1 VVGLGAPRAG
11 GTTAAQ
17 RARFADRL
25 SALGLAPR
33 GTLADGLGLS
43 KTSARAAS
51 PRSGAKPNPFDLDP
65 TRVWRVTARDPIAA
79 RAAIAPLAAEPE
91 VEWIEPNQPRGIA
104 ALAAAGAPR
113 SAAGNAALDPGF
125 PNDPTF
131 RDTRQWWLHNSGP
144 GSAYDGK
151 LGADIHALEAWSVTT
166 GSNDLRLAIA
176 DTGVDPNHPEY
187 QCVMPDGSMRLEK
200 GLNVTF

>member
-1 VVGLGAPRAG
+1 MSPAPHRAPAHTPPVRTPMRTFRRAVIAPALLLSALWGGPLRADPAAELVVGLGAPRPG

-17 RARFADRL
+17 RARFAERL

-51 PRSGAKPNPFDLDP
+51 PRSGAMPNPFDLDP

-79 RAAIAPLAAEPE
+79 RAAIAPLAADPE

-113 SAAGNAALDPGF
+113 SAAGNAALDP
-125 PNDPTF
+125 
-131 RDTRQWWLHNSGP
+131 
-144 GSAYDGK
+144 
-151 LGADIHALEAWSVTT
+151 
-166 GSNDLRLAIA
+166 
-176 DTGVDPNHPEY
+176 
-187 QCVMPDGSMRLEK
+187 
-200 GLNVTF
+200 